1 LINCGHS
8 PQTFVPGY
16 SYLRYEETADA
27 ESNAAEYRESQ
38 KQRYFEREVRQA
50 KLEAIAQDAAG
61 NKEAFKQAAIKVR
74 EKNAQYNQFCK
85 DTGRT
90 PRPDRL
96 QVYAS
101 EQGNGYN
108 RSMSGKVTGN
118 TKSWKPKSET
128 TERSAP
134 CTNTQP

>member
-1 LINCGHS
+1 MINCGHS

-27 ESNAAEYRESQ
+27 EANAAEYRESQ
-38 KQRYFEREVRQA
+38 KQRYYEREVRQA

-61 NKEAFKQAAIKVR
+61 NKDAFKQAAAKVR
-74 EKNAQYNQFCK
+74 QANANYAEFCK
-85 DTGRT
+85 ETGRT

-96 QVYAS
+96 QVYTS

-108 RSMSGKVTGN
+108 RSMSGKVTWAN
-118 TKSWKPKSET
+118 RKEK
-128 TERSAP
+128 
-134 CTNTQP
+134 